1 MTKCI
6 VFQQSTSHNLQT
18 YCKYKM
24 QKTKGE
30 TAWGA
35 EMQSCREIKMSERR
49 KMREKEN
56 ELSDAQRNWTSS
68 ILLKSSLVQY
78 VLFMSSS
85 AAPYHAGWLGAFLAG
100 WIMTGWADETLT
112 GWTTWLTGWCVVHD
126 RRLVPASRSLVLI
139 KTRASKVVC
148 QPHTTFTPTAL

>member
-1 MTKCI
+1 
-6 VFQQSTSHNLQT
+6 
-18 YCKYKM
+18 M

-139 KTRASKVVC
+139 KRLCVNHILHLHRQLFKVC
-148 QPHTTFTPTAL
+148 SCENITLPLPDQAINQI